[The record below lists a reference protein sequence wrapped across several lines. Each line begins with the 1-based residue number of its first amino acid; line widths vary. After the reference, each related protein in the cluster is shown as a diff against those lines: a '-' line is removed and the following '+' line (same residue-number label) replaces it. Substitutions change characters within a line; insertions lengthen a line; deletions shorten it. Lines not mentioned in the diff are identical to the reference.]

1 MQPLAADDVATALA
15 EVALGAPVNGMIEIA
30 GPERAGLDELVGRFL
45 GATKDPREV
54 ITDVD
59 ARYYG
64 LVVNDQSLTPG
75 ANPRIGATFFE
86 DWLQRAAR
94 KQETRLRPSGDVA
107 FEVEMALISQ
117 LELIPCGKLYS
128 LRLFIY

>member
-1 MQPLAADDVATALA
+1 MQPIAADDVASGLSEIALA
-15 EVALGAPVNGMIEIA
+15 TPVNAIIEIA
-30 GPERAGLDELVGRFL
+30 GPERAGLDEFVGRFL
-45 GATKDPREV
+45 AATKDPREA

-86 DWLQRAAR
+86 DWLERYLTQ
-94 KQETRLRPSGDVA
+94 KNVSGA
-107 FEVEMALISQ
+107 GS
-117 LELIPCGKLYS
+117 
-128 LRLFIY
+128 

>member
-1 MQPLAADDVATALA
+1 MV
-15 EVALGAPVNGMIEIA
+15 EIA
-30 GPERAGLDELVGRFL
+30 GPERAGLDELVGRFQDP
-45 GATKDPREV
+45 TKDPREV

-75 ANPRIGATFFE
+75 TNPRIGATFFE

-94 KQETRLRPSGDVA
+94 SASVSA
-107 FEVEMALISQ
+107 
-117 LELIPCGKLYS
+117 
-128 LRLFIY
+128 